1 MALMGLLGLLVA
13 FAGVVVSVACLVVG
27 QVLSKRTAQTAHTLT
42 WGGHVAAIVT
52 AVALTFCCGLLV
64 YCFFAGDYT
73 IDYVLRQHSDSSS
86 DLAWLYKLAGL
97 WAGREGSLLFWAWL
111 ISLFNGIVAV
121 RNMKPLK
128 KLDSMALLV
137 AMLVLAAFVGVLLF
151 SESNMPFVATDAR
164 YFNADGTITLAAST
178 LGMNALLEHWAM
190 AIHPPTLFIGYA
202 GLTIPFAYAIG
213 ALIVNDSDKEWVIR
227 SQRYALFSWLFLG
240 AGIGLGAVWAYVVL
254 GWGGY
259 WGWDPVENASLLS
272 WLVAVALI
280 HSFTVYR
287 RRGAFKRW
295 SVMCA
300 CLAFAFVVVGTFI
313 TRSGLVESV
322 HAFDGDTVSLIL
334 FGALIILSVL
344 AGIVGL
350 CIRWKSF
357 GPKAGEEDEMESMA
371 SREAAYY
378 FNNVIMVIVAFLVAY
393 LTISSAL
400 PTWLPFGGELVS
412 TGTYNAI
419 ARPLGIIYL
428 AILAICP
435 LLSWA
440 KTDLGQF
447 IKRAKV
453 PFIGAVIL
461 FAVLMVYFVVYL
473 VPTYDANVAYYTD
486 LAAAGDPS
494 AEEVLSTY
502 TTPWYYLGLTVVG
515 LFVASVL
522 FFNALFMIGR
532 DVRTYCGQKHVN
544 AFKGFFGTLVNR
556 AASFG
561 GYLAHLAMSV
571 ILIGLIGSSMF
582 VTERVDYIARDEETD
597 TALSEFTIQDYRLVY
612 TGNEVVQDPNG
623 SDIFYEVD
631 FDVYKGDEFLGAVE
645 PTVQLVTTTQ
655 QQKLLASVISFPQ
668 EDLFVV
674 YRGVNELGEFAM
686 DVRVNPLI
694 SLVWV
699 GFFLLMA
706 GTAISTFGRRG
717 ASRRPKEDQET
728 AKAKMA
734 DMIEEASEAN
744 DEADKAEAVAEGDK
758 TEKPSKDK
766 VLTKRPEFEVAKSSQ
781 ASSEE
786 A

>member
-1 MALMGLLGLLVA
+1 MAFLGLMGLLVA
-13 FAGVVVSVACLVVG
+13 FAGVAVSVICLIVG
-27 QVLSKRTAQTAHTLT
+27 QILTTRSRKAASTLT
-42 WGGHVAAIVT
+42 WGGHVAAIIS
-52 AVALTFCCGLLV
+52 AVALTFCCAILV
-64 YCFFAGDYT
+64 YCFFANNYT

-86 DLAWLYKLAGL
+86 DLAWLYKLSGL

-121 RNMKPLK
+121 RNMKALK

-137 AMLVLAAFVGVLLF
+137 AMIVLGAFVGVLLF
-151 SESNMPFVATDAR
+151 SDTNMPFVATDAR
-164 YFNADGTITLAAST
+164 YFNADGSLTAAGST
-178 LGMNALLEHWAM
+178 FGMNALLEHWAM

-202 GLTIPFAYAIG
+202 GLTIPFAFAIG
-213 ALIVNDSDKEWVIR
+213 ALIVNDSSKEWVIR

-322 HAFDGDTVSLIL
+322 HAFDGDNVSLIL
-334 FGALIILSVL
+334 FGALIILSIL

-357 GPKAGEEDEMESMA
+357 GPKAGNEDEMESLT

-400 PTWLPFGGELVS
+400 PAWLPFGGEQVS

-428 AILAICP
+428 AILAVCP

-453 PFIGAVIL
+453 PFIFSVIL
-461 FAVLMVYFVVYL
+461 FAGLMVYFVVYL

-486 LAAAGDPS
+486 LAQAGDPS

-502 TTPWYYLGLTVVG
+502 ATPWYYLGLTVVG

-532 DVRTYCGQKHVN
+532 DVRTYCEQKHMN
-544 AFKGFFGTLVNR
+544 AFKGFFCTLVNR
-556 AASFG
+556 ASSFG
-561 GYLAHLAMSV
+561 GYLAHFAMSV
-571 ILIGLIGSSMF
+571 ILVGLIGSSMY
-582 VTERVDYIARDEETD
+582 VTERVDYIAYDDETN
-597 TALSEFTIQDYRLVY
+597 TASSDFTIQDYRLVY
-612 TGNEVVQDPNG
+612 TGNEVTQDPNG
-623 SDIFYEVD
+623 SDVFYEVD
-631 FDVYKGDEFLGAVE
+631 FDVYKGDTFLGSVD
-645 PTVQLVTTTQ
+645 PTVQLVMTTQ

-717 ASRRPKEDQET
+717 ASRKATDSKEVIAENAEVLAPKKES
-728 AKAKMA
+728 KA
-734 DMIEEASEAN
+734 S
-744 DEADKAEAVAEGDK
+744 VAEK
-758 TEKPSKDK
+758 
-766 VLTKRPEFEVAKSSQ
+766 EVSSAQ
-781 ASSEE
+781 PANASSKEV
-786 A
+786 